1 MIPIRLV
8 TGFLG
13 SGKTTLLKNLIRQ
26 NQSRRLVF
34 LVNEFSPTDI
44 DGSLIANLTPDYLSI
59 PGGSIFCRCLAGKFI
74 EYLQEIPQRFTQDG
88 NEIDELVIEASGVA
102 DPRVIFKMLSE
113 TGLDKVYYIREVLNI
128 VDPASLGKL
137 FHTLTSIRAQIE
149 AADIILINKVDI
161 ASPEEIASTESL
173 IRQVNPSAYV
183 YRTTFSQLPK
193 DLPENP
199 QRLQVPE
206 GEFAPCRDP
215 RYATIILNSGDM
227 NYEQLRQAITPV
239 AEDVYRLKGYLFDSH
254 QFLYVDYS
262 PAGWQIEPASSIEQ
276 EPQIAIIING
286 VNQAKVIEHFKLC
299 GLLENNVYSGAKNG
313 T

>member
-34 LVNEFSPTDI
+34 LVNEFSPADI
-44 DGSLIANLTPDYLSI
+44 DGTLLANLTPDYLSI

-74 EYLQEIPQRFTQDG
+74 EYLQEIHRCFVREN

-113 TGLDKVYYIREVLNI
+113 ARLDKVYYIREVLNI
-128 VDPASLGKL
+128 VDPISLCKL

-149 AADIILINKVDI
+149 AADIVLINKTDI
-161 ASPEEIASTESL
+161 ASPEAINQAESL

-193 DLPENP
+193 DLPEYP
-199 QRLQVPE
+199 ERLQISS
-206 GEFAPCRDP
+206 GEFALCRDP
-215 RYATIILNSGDM
+215 KYATIILDSCDL
-227 NYEQLRQAITPV
+227 NYEQLQQTIAPV
-239 AEDVYRLKGYLFDSH
+239 ADDVYRLKGYLFDGH
-254 QFLYVDYS
+254 QSQYVDYS
-262 PAGWQIEPASSIEQ
+262 SGVWQVEPTPLNK
-276 EPQIAIIING
+276 PQTQIVVIVNG
-286 VNQAKVIEHFKLC
+286 ANQAQVIEHFKLC